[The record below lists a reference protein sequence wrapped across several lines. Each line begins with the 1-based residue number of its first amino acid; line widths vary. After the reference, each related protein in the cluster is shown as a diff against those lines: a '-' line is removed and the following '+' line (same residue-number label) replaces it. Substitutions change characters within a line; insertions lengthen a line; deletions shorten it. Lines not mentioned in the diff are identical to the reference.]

1 MNDYKTIAD
10 HNMKAQL
17 ELLDKQVAYLEAMMR
32 PTVAIT
38 HKTLRDEYAMAALN
52 GLLSNNI
59 SVSLAVVRAG
69 EAADL
74 MMEKRK

>member
-1 MNDYKTIAD
+1 MDFVELSHLCDQKDKIIQMQFSLIESALKPTMTIT
-10 HNMKAQL
+10 
-17 ELLDKQVAYLEAMMR
+17 E
-32 PTVAIT
+32 
-38 HKTLRDEYAMAALN
+38 KTLRDEYAMAALN

-59 SVSLAVVRAG
+59 SVSLAVVRAV